1 MATSAVN
8 PLFKHFR
15 QPSVY
20 VKLPSRGKFWPEHA
34 LDMPPNEELPIYPMT
49 IKDEVLIKTP
59 DALMNGSG
67 VADVIHSCCPNIKD
81 PWSLPAVDLD
91 TILIA
96 IRIASY
102 GAFMDVDT
110 GCPHCQAENTHP
122 VDLRVLMDDVKV
134 PNFDPI
140 NIDDLTFYFR
150 PQNFKNLNANNLI
163 AYEQQKL
170 IDAITNS
177 ELPEEEKTKQFNLMF
192 PKLTDM
198 NIMALVNCIE
208 GIQVGSEYVT
218 DMNHIKEFVSN
229 CDRKIYK
236 AIKEQVDQIINTSKI
251 PPVSMQC
258 NECTEK
264 YSTEILFEQSNFFE

>member
-1 MATSAVN
+1 MAVN

-20 VKLPSRGKFWPEHA
+20 VKLPSKGKFWPPDA
-34 LDMPPNEELPIYPMT
+34 LDMPPNEELPVYPMT

-67 VADVIHSCCPNIKD
+67 VANVIQSCCPNIKD
-81 PWSLPAVDLD
+81 PWALPATDLD
-91 TILIA
+91 TLLIS

-102 GAFMDVDT
+102 GSFMDVDT
-110 GCPHCQAENTHP
+110 SCPHCKAENTHP
-122 VDLRVLMDDVKV
+122 VDLRVLIDEVKT

-140 NIDDLTFYFR
+140 EINDLTFHFR
-150 PQNFKNLNANNLI
+150 PQTFKSLNANNLI
-163 AYEQQKL
+163 SYEQQKL

-177 ELPEEEKTKQFNLMF
+177 DLPEEEKTKQFNLMF
-192 PKLTDM
+192 PRLTDM
-198 NIMALVNCIE
+198 NIMALVSCIE
-208 GIQVGSEYVT
+208 GIEVDSNYVS

-229 CDRKIYK
+229 CDRSIYK
-236 AIKEQVDQIINTSKI
+236 AIREQVDQIINSSKI
-251 PPVSMQC
+251 PPVNMQC
-258 NECTEK
+258 NECSEQ